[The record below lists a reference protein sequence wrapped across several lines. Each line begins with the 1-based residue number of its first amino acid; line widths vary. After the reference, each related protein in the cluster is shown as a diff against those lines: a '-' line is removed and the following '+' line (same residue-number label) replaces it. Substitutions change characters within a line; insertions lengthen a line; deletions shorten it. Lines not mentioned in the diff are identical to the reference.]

1 MRLVPDTAG
10 CGFWDIQKLV
20 LACWLLRLG
29 QQERCWPFR
38 IGWLGST
45 ICSAL
50 GLVSVHQ
57 WVRLVLSL
65 GRSEVQQVGAGLMIT
80 ELVHDCRPVVVL

>member
-20 LACWLLRLG
+20 LACWLLRMG
-29 QQERCWPFR
+29 QQERRWPFR
-38 IGWLGST
+38 IGWVGSI

-65 GRSEVQQVGAGLMIT
+65 GGSEVQQVGTGLMIT
-80 ELVHDCRPVVVL
+80 GLVHRL